1 VTICSLGINYS
12 RCLDLSK
19 GELILV
25 YGYGIEYLRPEAPSS
40 IIATSN
46 VLECLSKRLA
56 DLFSLAPKDCGFIG
70 IEMPV
75 WPGLTFELRNVVLAR
90 IKIRNSKHQRE
101 QVCPK
106 HCTQVVELG

>member
-1 VTICSLGINYS
+1 MNYS

-25 YGYGIEYLRPEAPSS
+25 YGYGIEYLRPEVPSS

-56 DLFSLAPKDCGFIG
+56 DLYSLAPR
-70 IEMPV
+70 
-75 WPGLTFELRNVVLAR
+75 LRIYWHLNACLAR
-90 IKIRNSKHQRE
+90 INIRTSKRRLSQD
-101 QVCPK
+101 
-106 HCTQVVELG
+106 